1 MKSTKRLFALFL
13 ALLLLTSATSVMAQE
28 TTATINGQ
36 VLDQSGA
43 AVSGA
48 EVKVTSLKTQETRTT
63 TTGDDGY
70 YTLTFITPGLY
81 DFSVKVQGFKEF
93 LNRSIELLVNDR
105 KTINVQL
112 EAGAVSEM
120 VSVTAEAPIVQ
131 STPTVGDVVDNR
143 KVVEIPLNNR
153 NFLQLITLV
162 PGVTSDDTTE
172 SSIGLTST
180 TNISIA
186 GNRRNSTNYLVDG
199 VANVDV
205 GSNITLL

>member
-1 MKSTKRLFALFL
+1 V
-13 ALLLLTSATSVMAQE
+13 LTARS
-28 TTATINGQ
+28 
-36 VLDQSGA
+36 
-43 AVSGA
+43 
-48 EVKVTSLKTQETRTT
+48 
-63 TTGDDGY
+63 GDDGN
-70 YTLTFITPGLY
+70 YTVTAIPPGIY
-81 DFSVKVQGFKEF
+81 DLSVKSEGFKEY

-112 EAGAVSEM
+112 EAGAINEV

-131 STPTVGDVVDNR
+131 STPTVGDVIDNR

-162 PGVTSDDTTE
+162 PGVTTDETAE
-172 SSIGLTST
+172 IGVGLTSNT
-180 TNISIA
+180 SIMIG

-205 GSNITLL
+205 GSNI